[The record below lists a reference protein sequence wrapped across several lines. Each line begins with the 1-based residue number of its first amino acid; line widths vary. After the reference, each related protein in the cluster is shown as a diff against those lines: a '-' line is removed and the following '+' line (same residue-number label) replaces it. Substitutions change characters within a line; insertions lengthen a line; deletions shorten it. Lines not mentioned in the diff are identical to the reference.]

1 MGALRVWWSAAV
13 DYDWVVS
20 YHRTHP
26 VLRTAPYLIATTFAL
41 FAFIAALNL
50 ASSRGE
56 VAPYAR
62 WVLACV
68 VVLSL
73 MNGVWW
79 LQGKLPTRTQSRWFV
94 AVGDSEIAAMLFS
107 LPQTPI
113 AIALG
118 MLFAPAGNY
127 TNVFHG
133 PRAFVV
139 HHLLSLG
146 VVVVLFFRVI
156 VSEPEE
162 TLTALTALIAVIMV
176 LFAASP
182 LNHFFFDSLR
192 QDAARSYF
200 DHLTGLRNRRGLFAA
215 VNVLLQGPK
224 AGESPNFRSVS
235 AISIDL
241 DSFKAVNDRFGH
253 ATGDEVLRDT
263 AARIR
268 RLCGDE
274 AIGARLGG
282 EEFVVVLVSEP
293 DRAGQLACSLLSAIF
308 NADDR
313 APVSASIGVA
323 SAPIQDFESGVDMPR
338 TVRALIDVADDAMY
352 EAKRRGGNR
361 IVVGRVR
368 D

>member
-1 MGALRVWWSAAV
+1 MSTLRVWWSADV
-13 DYDWVVS
+13 DYEWVVG
-20 YHRTHP
+20 YHRTHS
-26 VLRTAPYLIATTFAL
+26 VLRHAPYLVSSTLAL
-41 FAFIAALNL
+41 FAVIAALNL

-56 VAPYAR
+56 IAPYAR
-62 WVLACV
+62 WVLACI

-79 LQGKLPTRTQSRWFV
+79 LRGKMPSRTQSRWFV
-94 AVGDSEIAAMLFS
+94 AAGDSQIAAMLFS
-107 LPQTPI
+107 LPPTSM

-118 MLFAPAGNY
+118 MLFAPVGNY

-139 HHLLSLG
+139 HHLLSMG
-146 VVVVLFFRVI
+146 VVVVLFVRVI
-156 VSEPEE
+156 VSEPED
-162 TLTALTALIAVIMV
+162 TLTALTALIAVIVV
-176 LFAASP
+176 LLAASP
-182 LNHFFFDSLR
+182 LNHFFFDALR

-215 VNVLLQGPK
+215 VNVLLQGPRT
-224 AGESPNFRSVS
+224 GESPSFRSVS

-274 AIGARLGG
+274 AVGARLGG

-293 DRAGQLACSLLSAIF
+293 DRSVQLACALLSAIF

-323 SAPIQDFESGVDMPR
+323 SAPIQDFETVVDIPDAL
-338 TVRALIDVADDAMY
+338 RALIGVADDAMY
-352 EAKRRGGNR
+352 EAKRNGGNR
-361 IVVGRVR
+361 IAHSP
-368 D
+368 